1 MLALLQRNI
10 TKAVPWGSSVA
21 VALALKYPELVGALI
36 LASGYFYPT
45 FRGDVIFL
53 SGPSIP
59 AIGDILSH
67 TISPIL
73 GRIMR
78 PLFMRK
84 VFGPAPVPRKFDEFP
99 KEMAL
104 RPSQIRASAAETALM
119 IPDAFAFSKRYADLK
134 MPVVIVAGE
143 EDRLIDIDKQSA
155 RLHADVTH
163 STLHRVPGAGHM
175 VHQTATDAVM
185 GAVDEAAG
193 ARLENSRISAKQ
205 RLA

>member
-1 MLALLQRNI
+1 
-10 TKAVPWGSSVA
+10 
-21 VALALKYPELVGALI
+21 
-36 LASGYFYPT
+36 
-45 FRGDVIFL
+45 
-53 SGPSIP
+53 
-59 AIGDILSH
+59 
-67 TISPIL
+67 
-73 GRIMR
+73 
-78 PLFMRK
+78 MRK

-119 IPDAFAFSKRYADLK
+119 IPDAFALSKRYADLK
-134 MPVVIVAGE
+134 MPVVIVAGQ

-185 GAVDEAAG
+185 SAVDEAAG

>member
-1 MLALLQRNI
+1 M
-10 TKAVPWGSSVA
+10 AVTM
-21 VALALKYPELVGALI
+21 ALKYPAFVGALV

-45 FRGDVIFL
+45 FRSDVVFL
-53 SGPSIP
+53 WGPSFP
-59 AIGDILSH
+59 GIGDIMSH

-78 PLFMRK
+78 PAFLRK
-84 VFGPAPVPRKFDEFP
+84 VFGPAPVPRKFGEFP

-119 IPDAFAFSKRYADLK
+119 IPDAFALCKRYADLR
-134 MPVVIVAGE
+134 MPVVIIAGE
-143 EDRLIDIDKQSA
+143 QDRLIDIDKQSA
-155 RLHADVTH
+155 RLHRHVTQ
-163 STLHRVPGAGHM
+163 SILHRVPGAGHM

-185 GAVDEAAG
+185 AAIDEAAG
-193 ARLENSRISAKQ
+193 ATLEPWEIRAKQ